1 MLKASRMSGEIG
13 ADLIL
18 SSYAELY
25 LGRRPK
31 CTINMVTFMFQYA
44 KSRYT
49 FNGLE
54 ESVGYFKSEEI

>member
-18 SSYAELY
+18 SSYTVLY
-25 LGRRPK
+25 LG